1 MEPKS
6 LAGPARTTGETEAVP
21 RFHPFGGN
29 MRAKWNPSNDKKPV
43 TAAAMRARPGRLQ
56 GPRYE
61 DELENVPEGKEE
73 EYDRYNKQIRTLAH
87 TRTASFQP

>member
-1 MEPKS
+1 M
-6 LAGPARTTGETEAVP
+6 P

-29 MRAKWNPSNDKKPV
+29 LRAKWNPSNDKKPA
-43 TAAAMRARPGRLQ
+43 TTAAMRPGQ
-56 GPRYE
+56 AGSKPKGIE
-61 DELENVPEGKEE
+61 DEPENVPEGKEE